1 MFGLPKLDY
10 SNSALSP
17 IMSEQTLDLHHG
29 KHHQT
34 YITNLNN
41 FIKGSEYEKLSLED
55 IIKKSSKEKKSFYQ
69 HKKLE
74 MLNYIKDSLERKIAS
89 VTASIEV
96 LESQINRDKEV
107 EVTN

>member
-1 MFGLPKLDY
+1 MFNCYFK
-10 SNSALSP
+10 SA
-17 IMSEQTLDLHHG
+17 
-29 KHHQT
+29 
-34 YITNLNN
+34 N
-41 FIKGSEYEKLSLED
+41 
-55 IIKKSSKEKKSFYQ
+55 EKKSFYQ

-96 LESQINRDKEV
+96 LESQISRDKQV

>member
-1 MFGLPKLDY
+1 MFNCYL
-10 SNSALSP
+10 
-17 IMSEQTLDLHHG
+17 M
-29 KHHQT
+29 
-34 YITNLNN
+34 
-41 FIKGSEYEKLSLED
+41 
-55 IIKKSSKEKKSFYQ
+55 SSKEKKSFYQ

-96 LESQINRDKEV
+96 LESQVNRDKEV

>member
-1 MFGLPKLDY
+1 MFNC
-10 SNSALSP
+10 SFNSS
-17 IMSEQTLDLHHG
+17 Q
-29 KHHQT
+29 
-34 YITNLNN
+34 
-41 FIKGSEYEKLSLED
+41 
-55 IIKKSSKEKKSFYQ
+55 EKKSFYQ

-96 LESQINRDKEV
+96 LEGQISRDKEV

>member
-1 MFGLPKLDY
+1 MFNCYL
-10 SNSALSP
+10 
-17 IMSEQTLDLHHG
+17 
-29 KHHQT
+29 
-34 YITNLNN
+34 
-41 FIKGSEYEKLSLED
+41 
-55 IIKKSSKEKKSFYQ
+55 KSSNDKKSFYQ

-96 LESQINRDKEV
+96 LESQISRDKEP